1 MLRGTS
7 SAQERRNAATAPKQE
22 SVRTRRR
29 RVGASRLRSSA
40 QAGPASARRSAPGRQ
55 FTGVVTA
62 LDKTSLTVEKGG
74 KSPRSMVFTQNTE
87 MRTVGGDLEKDSR
100 VTVHYRA
107 QGREFVA
114 VRVVVKPA
122 GGETAER

>member
-1 MLRGTS
+1 MKQGRRALALCALVALVAM
-7 SAQERRNAATAPKQE
+7 SATAVPALAARKSGGSAATASVKAKQ
-22 SVRTRRR
+22 TT
-29 RVGASRLRSSA
+29 
-40 QAGPASARRSAPGRQ
+40 RQ

-62 LDKTSLTVEKGG
+62 LDKTSLTVEKSG
-74 KSPRSMVFTQNTE
+74 KNPRTLVFTRNAE

-107 QGREFVA
+107 EGRELVA

-122 GGETAER
+122 GSQTAER

>member
-1 MLRGTS
+1 MMKQG
-7 SAQERRNAATAPKQE
+7 RRAIALFALIAMVAMAATAVPALAARK
-22 SVRTRRR
+22 SGTST
-29 RVGASRLRSSA
+29 AT
-40 QAGPASARRSAPGRQ
+40 ASAKAKQTTRQ

-74 KSPRSMVFTQNTE
+74 KNARTLVFTRSGET
-87 MRTVGGDLEKDSR
+87 RTVGGDIEKDRR

-107 QGREFVA
+107 DGRELVA

-122 GGETAER
+122 SAPGEER

>member
-1 MLRGTS
+1 MKQGRRTLALCALAALVAV
-7 SAQERRNAATAPKQE
+7 SATALPALAARKSDAPAATTSAKAKQ
-22 SVRTRRR
+22 TT
-29 RVGASRLRSSA
+29 
-40 QAGPASARRSAPGRQ
+40 RQ

-62 LDKTSLTVEKGG
+62 LDKTSLTVEKSG
-74 KSPRSMVFTQNTE
+74 KSPRTMVFTRSAE